1 MKLYFNGTEI
11 PTYRNLLLAEG
22 IKDVSLSYFGL
33 RRRTK
38 FSRPW
43 RLEDKFDAS
52 QNIFI
57 DSGCYTINSAKE
69 QKYTDDELGEIR
81 DHYYRWVHSNIERVE
96 YYTEFDAHQ
105 LGKGTRAEVRDS
117 LRDIFFDKFVPI
129 WSGDDGLEAL
139 YDLSEQFGR
148 VGVLQTSIGGRDLV
162 PTLNSLASSGVQLFG
177 LSMTKPD
184 IMGAVP
190 WYSVASTSWL
200 SPSQFGDT
208 IVWSHNQLKRY
219 PKKMK
224 QQARKKERSTFMT
237 NGFDVEKI
245 ENDDSTEL
253 LRLSVWSWSQQINA
267 INRKTST
274 GVTAPMILPDDDN
287 SEFEDDEV
295 GGVLEKV
302 QKRVPTARPR
312 DASEK
317 KVIPFLDFDFDRE
330 KRKNPETGEYETVD
344 VPKVKIRSESMR
356 ICDTCFL
363 AAKCPMF
370 EAGST
375 CAYDIPITVRTKEQ
389 MTALMDS
396 MVEMQAQRVLF
407 MKMAEDAEGGY
418 ADPNLSSE
426 IDRLGN
432 LMKKSHDMQQEG
444 FSLTIN
450 AKQSGQM
457 SMVDRIFGDIGNTA
471 PLHELEQGPQRADN
485 VLEAFGVVDAEIIEE
500 R

>member
-11 PTYRNLLLAEG
+11 PTYRTLLQAEG
-22 IKDVSLSYFGL
+22 VKDVSLSYFGL

-38 FSRPW
+38 FTRPW
-43 RLEDKFDAS
+43 KLDEKFDAS
-52 QNIFI
+52 ANIFI

-69 QKYTDDELGEIR
+69 QKYSDEELGDIR

-96 YYTEFDAHQ
+96 YYTEFDANQ
-105 LGKGTRAEVRDS
+105 LGRQSREETRDN
-117 LRDIFFDKFVPI
+117 LRDIFFDKFVPL
-129 WSGDDGLEAL
+129 WSANDGLSTL
-139 YDLSEQFGR
+139 NDLSEQFGR
-148 VGVLQTSIGGRDLV
+148 VGILQTAIGGRDLV
-162 PTLNSLASSGVQLFG
+162 PTLNSLASRGVQLFG

-184 IMGAVP
+184 IMAAVP

-224 QQARKKERSTFMT
+224 DQARKKERSVFMT

-245 ENDDSTEL
+245 EKDDSTEL
-253 LRLSVWSWSQQINA
+253 LRLSVWSWSQQVNA
-267 INRKTST
+267 INRRSST
-274 GVTAPMILPDDDN
+274 GVTTTVNLDEGENA
-287 SEFEDDEV
+287 EFENDTV
-295 GGVLEKV
+295 GGVLQKA
-302 QKRVPTARPR
+302 QKRVPTATPR
-312 DASEK
+312 DPSERR
-317 KVIPFLDFDFDRE
+317 VIPFLDFDFDKE
-330 KRKNPETGEYETVD
+330 KRKNQETGEYEDVD
-344 VPKVKIRSESMR
+344 VPKVKIRSSSMR

-370 EAGST
+370 EPGST
-375 CAYDIPITVRTKEQ
+375 CAYDIPIVIRTKEQ

-396 MVEMQAQRVLF
+396 MVEMQAQRVIF

-432 LMKKSHDMQQEG
+432 LMKKKHDMEQEG
-444 FSLTIN
+444 FSLTVT
-450 AKQSGQM
+450 AKQSGQI
-457 SMVDRIFGDIGNTA
+457 SMVDRIFGDIGNTQK
-471 PLHELEQGPQRADN
+471 LHELEAPQRADN
-485 VLEAFGVVDAEIIEE
+485 YIEE
-500 R
+500 IVEAEFLDR

>member
-1 MKLYFNGTEI
+1 MKLFFNGTEI
-11 PTYRNLLLAEG
+11 PTYRNLLQAEG

-38 FSRPW
+38 FTRPW
-43 RLEDKFDAS
+43 KLEDKFDAS
-52 QNIFI
+52 ANIFI

-69 QKYTDDELGEIR
+69 QKYSNEELEDIR
-81 DHYYRWVHSNIERVE
+81 SHYYRWVHSNIERVE
-96 YYTEFDAHQ
+96 YYTEFDANQ
-105 LGKGTRAEVRDS
+105 LGGQSREETRDN
-117 LRDIFFDKFVPI
+117 LRDIFFDKFVPL
-129 WSGDDGLEAL
+129 WSASDGLQTL

-148 VGVLQTSIGGRDLV
+148 VGILQTSIGGRDLV
-162 PTLNSLASSGVQLFG
+162 PTLNSLASRGVQLFG

-184 IMGAVP
+184 IMAAVP

-224 QQARKKERSTFMT
+224 DQARKKERSVFMT

-245 ENDDSTEL
+245 EKDDSTEL
-253 LRLSVWSWSQQINA
+253 LRLSVWSWSQQVNA
-267 INRKTST
+267 INRRSST
-274 GVTAPMILPDDDN
+274 GVTSPVIFDDDDN
-287 SEFEDDEV
+287 SEVEEDTV
-295 GGVLEKV
+295 GGVLEKA
-302 QKRVPTARPR
+302 QKRVPTATPR
-312 DASEK
+312 DPSQRR
-317 KVIPFLDFDFDRE
+317 VIPFLDFDFDKE
-330 KRKNPETGEYETVD
+330 KRKNPETGEYEDVD
-344 VPKVKIRSESMR
+344 VPKVKIRSSSMR

-363 AAKCPMF
+363 ATKCPMF
-370 EAGST
+370 EPGST
-375 CAYDIPITVRTKEQ
+375 CAYDIPIVIRTKEQ

-396 MVEMQAQRVLF
+396 MVEMQAQRVIF

-432 LMKKSHDMQQEG
+432 LMKKKHDMEQEG
-444 FSLTIN
+444 FSLTVT
-450 AKQSGQM
+450 AKQSGQI
-457 SMVDRIFGDIGNTA
+457 SMVDRIFGDIGNTQK
-471 PLHELEQGPQRADN
+471 LHELEAPQRADN
-485 VLEAFGVVDAEIIEE
+485 YIEEIVDAEFLD